1 MSSHKIKLLV
11 VDDSSLIRQAVVTVL
26 EDATDVEIIGLAK
39 NPFDA
44 IEIMQVTKPDVIL
57 LDIQMPEMNG
67 LTFLKKIMEQT
78 PIPVIIFSS
87 FAAEGS
93 FNAIKALEYG
103 AVEIIEKPKVGS
115 YEQLTSYKDKL
126 QERIRVV
133 AKANVVAKRIE
144 PVRFDK
150 MGNFSKKI
158 PVLSSGQP
166 NFVIAIGASTG
177 GTKAINS
184 ILVEIP
190 KNCPP
195 IIITQHMPVEFT
207 KSFADRLDS
216 LCHIKV
222 KEAEN
227 FDKLEYGHAYVARG
241 DRHLTLKKHLNS
253 YQIVLTDSEPVNRHR
268 PSVDVMFD
276 SVAEV
281 CGKNSMGIILT
292 GMGGDGSKGLKKM
305 RDKGS
310 HTIAQ
315 DEGSCVVYG
324 MPKVAKKIGA
334 VDIDLPLFG
343 ISNYIIKILRLR
355 SSL

>member
-1 MSSHKIKLLV
+1 MNNQKIKLLV
-11 VDDSSLIRQAVVTVL
+11 VDDSSLIRQVITNVL
-26 EDATDVEIIGLAK
+26 KDVTDVEIIGLAK

-44 IEIMQVTKPDVIL
+44 MAIMQTTKPDVIL

-67 LTFLKKIMEQT
+67 LTFLKKIMQKT

-126 QERIRVV
+126 LERIRVV
-133 AKANVVAKRIE
+133 SKANVSVKKIQ
-144 PVRFDK
+144 PVSFDGMGRFIH
-150 MGNFSKKI
+150 KI
-158 PVLSSGQP
+158 PVLNQALP
-166 NFVIAIGASTG
+166 NYVIAIGASTG
-177 GTKAINS
+177 GTKALNS

-190 KNCPP
+190 ENCPP

-207 KSFADRLDS
+207 KSFAERLDS

-222 KEAEN
+222 KEAED

-241 DRHLTLKKHLNS
+241 DRHLCLKRHIDA
-253 YQIVLTDSEPVNRHR
+253 YQIVLSDADPVNRHK

-281 CGKNSMGIILT
+281 FGKNSMGIILT
-292 GMGGDGSKGLKKM
+292 GMGGDGSNGLKKM
-305 RDKGS
+305 KDKGA

-315 DEGSCVVYG
+315 DEDSCVVYG

-343 ISNYIIKILRLR
+343 ISNYIKKVLKLKD
-355 SSL
+355 